1 MVEEGSFEFVDG
13 FVIVLSDF
21 GYLEIVKLIIV
32 FDFENKLG
40 EVKLIFFEKRFVFEN
55 ENRDKRNIFE
65 YNLLFGVGFF

>member
-1 MVEEGSFEFVDG
+1 MVEEESFEFVEG

-40 EVKLIFFEKRFVFEN
+40 KVIFIFFFFDNDYRY
-55 ENRDKRNIFE
+55 KRNIFE
-65 YNLLFGVGFF
+65 YNLLFWVGCFLV